1 MTLNEFLEQLRSLSG
16 FGANFKPHKYLALL
30 AVSELIKAGAITSH
44 SIVFNDDFR
53 SAFTHLLKT
62 FGGDSDRNRPHNPFF
77 HLRSQPFWKL
87 VPKAGQ
93 ENALS
98 AAPSVGSPNHLI
110 SLISHAELDDEVF
123 NLMRDPV
130 ASVAIE
136 QRLRELLTTGMASR
150 SEESGEGNKEPSNES
165 LFAHERAAQ
174 DAIKKHISLHA
185 LGTVLTNLQLHDVQS
200 NRYFEVDLVVI
211 ANFGIYVVE
220 LKHWSGQIS
229 VQPNSW
235 IQNNSFYKQD
245 PHKANNFKAKLLKGL
260 CERRFPHFNP
270 IYFESVVVLT
280 NPDVTVQGASAP
292 NTSIHNPTFDSL
304 DRFLQFLKHQ
314 RQSSVAQLTDP
325 QCRAFG
331 DYLLTI
337 QTTHAPRDFV
347 FPGYEIVERLYQHSD
362 RAEVIARRT
371 DLRHRRLSR
380 LRIFYPSTERS
391 EAERRRAHERA
402 TATLNAVAKVGD
414 HPNVLKVWSIPNDND
429 FVIEGSDWSETGTLR
444 DVLEREGKLY
454 SERAQSIAIGIGHGL
469 YAIHDQYV
477 VHRALSPG
485 NILMV
490 DGVPKLMNFDLSY
503 QLDDDRLTV
512 IPDATQLK
520 RSPYIA
526 PEIYIPRD
534 MPDGRADL
542 FSLGVIMY
550 EMITGSR
557 PFGCSTDLEQTGG
570 ALSADKREQLA
581 KHNVPKHLLALI
593 LDLIQLDAK
602 SRPSDVLIALRR
614 LEGRE
619 EAAVAV
625 RETNPQ
631 LTPGDQCGLYAIEE
645 LIARG
650 VESQL
655 YRALGVSGQKIALK
669 LFNHDVPQHRVVNE
683 HRCSGAVLHPTI
695 VRVDSY
701 SQWTDGRYFI
711 AFEWVARGTLRD
723 DIVGGKRPD
732 LQQFSSAVRQLL
744 GALGALHRNTDREDN
759 PDPILH
765 NDIKP
770 ENILLADRDRPIL
783 VDFGAASR
791 PHIGMYQGTE
801 GYVAPDLRSGED
813 RKYCED
819 GDLFAMAVTLHEW
832 LFGTF
837 PGVTVLPRS
846 DIPHGVVE
854 WLHKGAAL
862 EASERFKSAQQ
873 MWDDFTE
880 AVKIPE
886 PDFSDTVEE
895 LSSSDDQLVSIG
907 DLQLPRADSRPDTAL
922 DPNPFVSYLNS
933 LHNKS
938 ADTDNALAESQA
950 RNPFF
955 GLIQISHPLAA
966 RVEQLLTGLAR
977 RHVILTGHAGDGKST
992 IALEVIKKLK
1002 NIALANPL
1010 SSQLLRREDIEI
1022 RGLRISVVKDFSE
1035 WSAAERAQ
1043 LLAEM
1048 LSPSSARF
1056 FLVSNTGTLLDA
1068 FKAREREAG
1077 GDAVRIESEL
1087 LAAISAL
1094 GGDELSLDQTPL
1106 SIFNIAL
1113 IDNLSIAEQILDRM
1127 LHEDRWKICETQD
1140 CRQSCPIYRNI
1151 ALMRANQV
1159 VVRERLFLA
1168 YRRTYEYGQRLTLRQ
1183 LSAHLAYM
1191 VTSGLSFSD
1200 IQRMSERAQRPP
1212 MAEFMFFNRFFGDN
1226 GRDIDHSALQLRAV
1240 RAIREQRFGV
1250 HSSPAW
1256 ERRLWHTSGRVPFQL
1271 RAPDLPDDFVALR
1284 SLGAS
1289 SDSNDAAAQARD
1301 QVRRIVFFLHSFDQS
1316 DSGFLKIFLKSAM
1329 VLDFA
1334 RWQIQN
1340 SEALSLQE
1348 SSTLKKR
1355 ILHVLQEHFTGV
1367 RLPEGTPSDRHL
1379 FITLSRRSHDVRQ
1392 SAQVV
1397 LARYPDD
1404 DFRIRLSTRENA
1416 GAGKRRELVLDG
1428 PSRAN
1433 GLNLELS
1440 LPFLDYVMMRSQ
1452 GEIGGTLQSSF
1463 LDRLERFKGQLIRA
1477 AGARDT
1483 DDIMLVR
1490 LRTNNTFRRHVFS
1503 VRGDRLEVTDA

>member
-16 FGANFKPHKYLALL
+16 LGSGFKPHKHLALL
-30 AVSELIKAGAITSH
+30 AVIQLIKSGSITSH
-44 SIVFNDDFR
+44 DVLFNDDFR
-53 SAFTHLLKT
+53 AAFTTLLKK
-62 FGGDSDRNRPHNPFF
+62 FGGESDRNRPYNPFF
-77 HLRSQPFWKL
+77 HLRSHPFWKL
-87 VPKAGQ
+87 VPNAGQ
-93 ENALS
+93 EDALG

-110 SLISHAELDDEVF
+110 SLVSHAELDDSVF
-123 NLMRDPV
+123 NLLRDPTTSEV
-130 ASVAIE
+130 IE
-136 QRLRELLTTGMASR
+136 QRLKELITAGIGTR
-150 SEESGEGNKEPSNES
+150 SEKSSDGENATFNES

-174 DAIKKHISLHA
+174 DAIRKHISLHG

-200 NRYFEVDLVVI
+200 NRYFEVDLAVI
-211 ANFGIYVVE
+211 ANWGIYVVE

-235 IQNNSFYKQD
+235 VQNNSFFKQD

-260 CERRFPHFNP
+260 CERRFPHFNQ

-292 NTSIHNPTFDSL
+292 NTSTHNPTFDSL
-304 DRFLQFLKHQ
+304 DRFLQYLKQQ
-314 RQSSVAQLTDP
+314 RQLSVAKLTDS
-325 QCRAFG
+325 QCTAFG
-331 DYLLTI
+331 DYLLTL

-380 LRIFYPSTERS
+380 LRIFYPSTDRS
-391 EAERRRAHERA
+391 DEERRRAHERA

-444 DVLEREGKLY
+444 DVLEREGKL
-454 SERAQSIAIGIGHGL
+454 SSDRAQSIAIGISRGL
-469 YAIHDQYV
+469 YAIHNEYV
-477 VHRALSPG
+477 VHRALSPD
-485 NILMV
+485 NVLMV
-490 DGVPKLMNFDLSY
+490 DGIPKLMNFDLSY
-503 QLDDDRLTV
+503 QLEDDRLTV

-526 PEIYIPRD
+526 PEIYAPQDI
-534 MPDGRADL
+534 PDGRADL
-542 FSLGVIMY
+542 FSLGVILY

-557 PFGCSTDLEQTGG
+557 PFGCSMDIEQTGG
-570 ALSADKREQLA
+570 RLSADKREQLA
-581 KHNVPKHLLALI
+581 KYNVSRQLHGLI
-593 LDLIQLDAK
+593 LDLIQRAPND
-602 SRPSDVLIALRR
+602 RPADVLVTLRR
-614 LEGRE
+614 LEERD
-619 EAAVAV
+619 EATAAV
-625 RETNPQ
+625 RETNP
-631 LTPGDQCGLYAIEE
+631 LLSPGAQCGLYAIEE

-650 VESQL
+650 AESQL
-655 YRALGVSGQKIALK
+655 YRAVGVSGQKIALK
-669 LFNHDVPQHRVVNE
+669 LFDRDVPQQRVVNE
-683 HRCSGAVLHPTI
+683 HRSSGAVLHPTI

-711 AFEWVARGTLRD
+711 AFEWVAKRTLRD
-723 DIVGGKRPD
+723 DIVEGKRPD
-732 LQQFSSAVRQLL
+732 LQHFNSSVRQLL
-744 GALGALHRNTDREDN
+744 SALGSLHRNIDREDH

-819 GDLFAMAVTLHEW
+819 GDLFAIAVTLHEW
-832 LFGTF
+832 LFGV
-837 PGVTVLPRS
+837 PPSAPASPRP
-846 DIPHGVVE
+846 DIPLGVVD
-854 WLHKGAAL
+854 WLHKGAAP
-862 EASERFKSAQQ
+862 EAAERFNSAQQ
-873 MWDDFTE
+873 MWEEYSE
-880 AVKIPE
+880 ALKIDE
-886 PDFSDTVEE
+886 PNASATTAEPGPSDEE
-895 LSSSDDQLVSIG
+895 PPPAL
-907 DLQLPRADSRPDTAL
+907 DLQSPQTASRSEATR

-938 ADTDNALAESQA
+938 ADTDSALAESQA
-950 RNPFF
+950 RNPLF

-966 RVEQLLTGLAR
+966 RIENLLTGAGR
-977 RHVILTGHAGDGKST
+977 RHVIITGHAGDGKST
-992 IALEVIKKLK
+992 IALEVIKNLK
-1002 NIALANPL
+1002 QIALATPL
-1010 SSQLLRREDIEI
+1010 NTQLLRREDIDI

-1035 WSAAERAQ
+1035 WSAEERAQ

-1048 LSPSSARF
+1048 LSQNNARF

-1068 FKAREREAG
+1068 FKARERNSG

-1087 LAAISAL
+1087 LRAISAS
-1094 GGDELSLDQTPL
+1094 GGEELSIRQTPF
-1106 SIFNIAL
+1106 SIFNIAMV
-1113 IDNLSIAEQILDRM
+1113 DNLSIAQQIFDRM
-1127 LHEDRWKICETQD
+1127 MHADRWKVCETQD
-1140 CRQSCPIYRNI
+1140 CRANCPIFRNV
-1151 ALMRANQV
+1151 ALIRANYA

-1168 YRRTYEYGQRLTLRQ
+1168 YRRTYEYGYRLTLRQ

-1191 VTSGLSFSD
+1191 ITSGLTFPD

-1226 GRDIDHSALQLRAV
+1226 GRDVDHSASQLRAV
-1240 RAIREQRFGV
+1240 RVIREQRFGV

-1256 ERRLWHTSGRVPFQL
+1256 ERRLWDSGGRLPFQL
-1271 RAPDLPDDFVALR
+1271 RAPDAPDDFAALR

-1289 SDSNDAAAQARD
+1289 NDSIDAAAQARD
-1301 QVRRIVFFLHSFDQS
+1301 QVRRVLFFLHSFDQT
-1316 DSGFLKIFLKSAM
+1316 DTGFLKIFLKSTM

-1334 RWQIQN
+1334 RWQTQS
-1340 SEALSLQE
+1340 SEALPLQE
-1348 SSTLKKR
+1348 TAALQKQVF
-1355 ILHVLQEHFTGV
+1355 HVLQEHFTGV
-1367 RLPEGTPSDRHL
+1367 RLPEGVPSDRHL

-1392 SAQVV
+1392 SAQIV

-1404 DFRIRLSTRENA
+1404 DFRIRLSTSNNA
-1416 GAGKRRELVLDG
+1416 GAGIRRELILDG

-1433 GLNLELS
+1433 KLSLRLS
-1440 LPFLDYVMMRSQ
+1440 LPFLDYVMMRSH

-1463 LDRLERFKGQLIRA
+1463 LDRLERFKGQLIRE
-1477 AGARDT
+1477 AGSRDS